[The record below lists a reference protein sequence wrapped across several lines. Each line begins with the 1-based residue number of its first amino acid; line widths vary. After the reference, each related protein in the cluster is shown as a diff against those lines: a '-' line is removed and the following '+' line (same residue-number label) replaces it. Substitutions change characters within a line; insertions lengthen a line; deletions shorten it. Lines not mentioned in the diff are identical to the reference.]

1 MILFS
6 LAAQAMIFSRASEYA
21 IQAMLYLAKRW
32 LDEDKSKD
40 ASSRIRHRYI
50 QTKEIADAH
59 NMPYYFLAKL
69 VQDLT
74 HAGLVT
80 STKGPGGGIRLARDP
95 NEITVLD
102 VARSVD
108 NLQYVTDCV
117 IGYEKCSPDHPCPL
131 HYDWEKI
138 RQRIFDIIRDKTLA
152 ELVKDATFVDGRL
165 MAQHRESSPSR

>member
-1 MILFS
+1 MSILTD
-6 LAAQAMIFSRASEYA
+6 AMIFSRASEYA

-32 LDEDKSKD
+32 LDERKEK
-40 ASSRIRHRYI
+40 AQANNRVRHGYI

-59 NMPYYFLAKL
+59 GMPYYFLAKL

-74 HAGLVT
+74 RAGLVT

-95 NEITVLD
+95 SKITVLD

-131 HYDWEKI
+131 HHDWEKI
-138 RQRIFDIIRDKTLA
+138 RARIFEVIRDKTLA
-152 ELVKDATFVDGRL
+152 DLVKDATFQDGRL
-165 MAQHRESSPSR
+165 MAPRTSQAEAS

>member
-1 MILFS
+1 
-6 LAAQAMIFSRASEYA
+6 MIFSRASEYA

-32 LDEDKSKD
+32 LDETKSAKKSETNR
-40 ASSRIRHRYI
+40 ARHGFI

-59 NMPYYFLAKL
+59 GMPYYFLAKL

-74 HAGLVT
+74 RAGLVA

-95 NEITVLD
+95 REITVLD

-131 HYDWEKI
+131 HYEWEKI
-138 RQRIFDIIRDKTLA
+138 RQRIFDVIRDRTLA
-152 ELVKDATFVDGRL
+152 DLVANATFEDGRL
-165 MAQHRESSPSR
+165 MAPRRESK

>member
-1 MILFS
+1 
-6 LAAQAMIFSRASEYA
+6 MIFSRASEYA

-32 LDEDKSKD
+32 MDEAKSKNNKSG
-40 ASSRIRHRYI
+40 SSHTRHGYI

-74 HAGLVT
+74 RAGLVS

-95 NEITVLD
+95 NQITVLD

-131 HYDWEKI
+131 HHEWEKI
-138 RQRIFDIIRDKTLA
+138 RQRIFEIIREKTLA
-152 ELVKDATFVDGRL
+152 ELVKDASFVDGRL
-165 MAQHRESSPSR
+165 MAQRRDAVPSR